1 MTTPLK
7 FLSLAALF
15 VIVAAGTATALY
27 LRHAAPRADLTTG
40 TLIEPAR
47 ELKDFSL
54 IDYDY
59 RKFGSANLR
68 GHWSILFFGYTHCPE
83 FCPATLATLAAL
95 RKRLRSDP
103 GAVSPQVIFVSV
115 DAKRDTPEQLKRYV
129 PRFDPSFIGLTATDQ
144 PQIEAIAKNFGVA
157 VGIRA
162 GSKDDYIIDH
172 STAIFIMDPFG
183 KIAAVLTGPFS
194 VDALLND
201 FRLILAARA

>member
-1 MTTPLK
+1 MATPLK
-7 FLSLAALF
+7 VLSLAALCL
-15 VIVAAGTATALY
+15 IVAAGIAAALY
-27 LRHAAPRADLTTG
+27 LRHAAPRADLITG
-40 TLIEPAR
+40 TLIEPSR

-54 IDYDY
+54 IDYDH
-59 RKFGSANLR
+59 REFGSANLR

-144 PQIEAIAKNFGVA
+144 PHSEAVAKEFGVA
-157 VGIRA
+157 VGIHDA
-162 GSKDDYIIDH
+162 GQGDYIVDH
-172 STAIFIMDPFG
+172 STAIFVMDPLG

-194 VDALLND
+194 VDALLSD